1 MPPEILLL
9 LAGPLIAVVHAQFDI
24 SSCGTMKGCLFA
36 PPGCRPGADCT
47 IEFSYQVDGAYL
59 DMELAGTLAPE
70 YSSNGYV
77 AVGFSQD
84 DRMGDDMVMYCANF
98 NGQVAGGLARNG
110 PQGNPSNTIVNGAG
124 IQEVTRTLSNG
135 GSIYCA
141 INQRLDPNQRDL
153 YNLNGSYYILL
164 SSGPTQGNR
173 LTYHNTNRYV
183 MPRTLLSA
191 YVKGVGLV
199 GVLRDEGSRT
209 TFDRLMM
216 AHGILMVLSWSIF
229 LSTGILFA
237 RHMKGHFPNTTICGL
252 KLWFHFHRT
261 LNMIGIAG
269 TIAAFVVVF
278 VAKDWRWVGPK
289 AYQSAELNNRWG
301 SVHAMLGLTAC
312 VVAWAQPL
320 NAVFRC
326 HPDQRGRF
334 IFNTI
339 HGFFGVG
346 AWLCAAS
353 AIMIA
358 VVHFP
363 VMFSDRDAALG
374 LFIAFIAVAGLTI
387 IIMEALTFKIWWTG
401 RHRVSGEM
409 EMVRVGSS
417 ATTSS
422 EAIEKAQRLQIVLLL
437 FFVVVAVGTAVA
449 ISVLIGLKPNAM

>member
-1 MPPEILLL
+1 
-9 LAGPLIAVVHAQFDI
+9 
-24 SSCGTMKGCLFA
+24 MKGCLFA

-70 YSSNGYV
+70 YSSHGYV

-84 DRMGDDMVMYCANF
+84 DRMGDDMVVYCANF

-110 PQGNPSNTIVNGAG
+110 PTGSPSNTIVNGAG
-124 IQEVTRTLSNG
+124 IQDVTRTLANG

-164 SSGPTQGNR
+164 ASGPTDGNR
-173 LTYHNTNRYV
+173 LTYHNTNKYV
-183 MPRTLLSA
+183 MPRTILSA

-199 GVLRDEGSRT
+199 GGVLRDEGGRST
-209 TFDRLMM
+209 YDRLMM
-216 AHGILMVLSWSIF
+216 SHGILMVLSWSIF

-289 AYQSAELNNRWG
+289 AYQSAEIVGILMVLSWSIFLSTGILFARHMKGHFPNTTICGLKLWFHFHRTLNMIGIAGTIAAFVVVFVAKDWRWVGPKAYQSAEINNRWG
-301 SVHAMLGLTAC
+301 SVHAMLGLVAC

-334 IFNTI
+334 IFNII

-346 AWLCAAS
+346 AWLCA
-353 AIMIA
+353 
-358 VVHFP
+358 
-363 VMFSDRDAALG
+363 
-374 LFIAFIAVAGLTI
+374 
-387 IIMEALTFKIWWTG
+387 
-401 RHRVSGEM
+401 GE
-409 EMVRVGSS
+409 
-417 ATTSS
+417 
-422 EAIEKAQRLQIVLLL
+422 L
-437 FFVVVAVGTAVA
+437 
-449 ISVLIGLKPNAM
+449 N